1 MIHTAPKKIG
11 LLFGP
16 LCLIAGCASTDAP
29 NSPSSAAA
37 TEIEYQA
44 SSPFAKFFGTWT
56 LADDQFQQVWD
67 TETLQTI
74 EIPNHIT
81 ECGPINTSKSV
92 LCVVDAGDLKGH
104 ILWAYDEGIEQ
115 VRHLSHFGEARL
127 GDGTGVKTKSG
138 DLRLEIR
145 FTDEPTDTYRL
156 YEYKWI
162 DEDTYEMVSTQMTDA
177 GTPTGNWYG
186 GVFVRVQ

>member
-1 MIHTAPKKIG
+1 MNHPKSVVSI
-11 LLFGP
+11 LLCGV
-16 LCLIAGCASTDAP
+16 LLAASGDAYSDVP
-29 NSPSSAAA
+29 DALALDQSGDLHA
-37 TEIEYQA
+37 T
-44 SSPFAKFFGTWT
+44 SPFARFFGTWT

-67 TETLQTI
+67 TETLQTL
-74 EIPNHIT
+74 EIANHIT
-81 ECGPINTSKSV
+81 QCSPINTNNSV

-104 ILWAYDEGIEQ
+104 ILWAYDDSKQQI
-115 VRHLSHFGEARL
+115 RHLSHFGEARL
-127 GDGTGVKTKSG
+127 GDGFGTKSESG

-145 FTDEPTDTYRL
+145 FTDEPEDTYRL

-162 DEDTYEMVSTQMTDA
+162 DDDTYEMISTQMSDA